1 MLMRRKPTAF
11 YSRVPSRKAR
21 ITQTGPEVSEQE
33 AGILDGSAEALWNRI
48 VKLYDTGVQPG
59 MQLVVMRHGH
69 KVINRAIG
77 YARGNAPG
85 EDRSNAA
92 PMLLDT
98 PNNVFS
104 ASKAVT
110 AMLVHK
116 LDELGALHI
125 DDAVA
130 DYVPGFERHGKGNI
144 TIRQVLTHRSGLA
157 RLPADAF
164 DLDLLSDPQAI
175 RDLIIDAIPSS
186 EIGGAPAYHA
196 LSGGFILGEVMRGAS
211 GRDPRD
217 LLDEYIKKPLNLQWM
232 DYGVSQD
239 DVDKVALN
247 ACTGVM
253 PKLIGLHMKR
263 VLGLDYADAVD
274 LSNDPRFLTAL
285 VPAGN
290 LITTA
295 NDIARFYQCLLNG
308 GELDGVSVFEQKT
321 VRRAITPDGAGAGLD
336 RTIGLPLRYSPGFMV
351 GHRGV
356 GLYGLNQHRS
366 FGHLGLSSTITS
378 AQPQT
383 DTVISWITTGK
394 PILGRH
400 LPQMLGVLN
409 GFNKIGRA

>member
-21 ITQTGPEVSEQE
+21 VTQTGPEVSEQD
-33 AGILDGSAEALWNRI
+33 AGILSGSVDALWRRI
-48 VKLYDTGVQPG
+48 EKLYDTGVQPG
-59 MQLVVMRHGH
+59 MQLVVLRHGH
-69 KVINRAIG
+69 RVINRAIG

-104 ASKAVT
+104 AAKAVT

-157 RLPADAF
+157 RLPAEAF
-164 DLDLLSDPQAI
+164 DLDLLADEQAI
-175 RDLIIDAIPSS
+175 RDLIVDAIPSS
-186 EIGGAPAYHA
+186 EVGGAPSYHA

-211 GRDPRD
+211 GKDPRE
-217 LLDEYIKKPLNLQWM
+217 LLADYIKRPLGLEWM
-232 DYGVSQD
+232 DYGVSED
-239 DVDKVALN
+239 DVHRVALN

-253 PKLIGLHMKR
+253 PKLIGMHMKR
-263 VLGLDYADAVD
+263 ILGLDYADAVD
-274 LSNDPRFLTAL
+274 LSNDPRFLSAL

-295 NDIARFYQCLLNG
+295 NDIARLYQCLLNG
-308 GELDGVSVFEQKT
+308 GELDGVRVFEQKT
-321 VRRAITPDGAGAGLD
+321 VRRAITPDGTGAGLD

-356 GLYGLNQHRS
+356 GLYGLNQHRT
-366 FGHLGLSSTITS
+366 FGHLGLSSTITC

-383 DTVISWITTGK
+383 DTVIAWITTGK

-400 LPQMLGVLN
+400 LPQMLGVLK
-409 GFNKIGRA
+409 GFNEIGRA